1 MNEKIEQVL
10 TNFKDEVKKHT
21 TFEKSFITRLIKIIE
36 KNKDSMIILNNKF
49 KFDTIFFSNFIK
61 DIDKNKD
68 DSYYYKN
75 FNRLKKFNIIHKSSS
90 YFPKNLS
97 LISINPNHISLLIDN
112 FKLIDTFYNEIIEVR
127 SKLHLKEYLY
137 LYLRLFHIYPMTQ
150 QQLAS
155 IKINNIINLEYN
167 KTVLALI
174 HKTFKINKHDKLI
187 NLLRLDSYA
196 SEIMNNHTN
205 INSNELL
212 FKDIQVHEEFVN
224 NYKKIYLDNEN
235 LSVIKMINR
244 NYYLLTSS
252 SLKLT
257 LNAKIENTVKLT
269 ISELNKIYPNRVPKH
284 LLEIEEEQIKIIF
297 EKNDKYNDNE
307 DNQESCIDIR
317 EIEEL
322 DEFLKQK
329 DNTPSTKL
337 TQNVIK
343 SIQSYIKMNE
353 KNESY
358 KIILTY
364 ILSLINKLEKRK
376 LRLSTVKNYI
386 GILNKHIFTKFED
399 LYNIK
404 NNEIDNFIQR
414 IDSLNYKRSSV
425 KKVLRLTLEFF
436 RFSRIEHGLNIEIP
450 LLYYPKSL
458 ILRNEIDLIL
468 DEIQIDYIKKYNM
481 QRLGKNHS
489 FIILQK
495 KILVLLGFYTG
506 MRISELKSRLFQDIY
521 MYEDTLYVDVNIKGL
536 RKLNLKLKRRS
547 AKRRIKTIIKNKKH
561 LVLIKQWYALLEK
574 SKKKGD
580 FIFTTMNNNL
590 TMSKSSIDDSEIVNI
605 TNIIKKI
612 TRRYCTFHSLRH
624 SFATYKVDEILKYST
639 DNPYDLIELSMIMGH
654 ETPRTTLNSYV
665 HHDLIELLF

>member
-1 MNEKIEQVL
+1 MSEKIEQIL
-10 TNFKDEVKKHT
+10 TNFKDEAKKHK
-21 TFEKSFITRLIKIIE
+21 TFEKNFIVRLIKIIE
-36 KNKDSMIILNNKF
+36 KNKDSMTIVNNKF

-68 DSYYYKN
+68 DNYYYKN

-97 LISINPNHISLLIDN
+97 LISINPNQISLLIDN
-112 FKLIDTFYNEIIEVR
+112 FKLIDTFYKEIVEVKD
-127 SKLHLKEYLY
+127 KLHIKEYLY

-150 QQLAS
+150 QQLTS
-155 IKINNIINLEYN
+155 IKTNNIIGLEQN

-187 NLLRLDSYA
+187 NLLRLDPYA
-196 SEIMNNHTN
+196 SKIMNTY
-205 INSNELL
+205 INVNSSEFL
-212 FKDIQVHEEFVN
+212 FKDVKVYEEFVN
-224 NYKKIYLDNEN
+224 NYKKIYLDDEN

-269 ISELNKIYPNRVPKH
+269 ISELNKIYPNRVPNH
-284 LLEIEEEQIKIIF
+284 LLEIENEQIKIIF
-297 EKNDKYNDNE
+297 EKNDKYIDKE
-307 DNQESCIDIR
+307 DNLKSCIDIR

-329 DNTPSTKL
+329 NNTPSIKL
-337 TQNVIK
+337 TQNAIR

-399 LYNIK
+399 LCNIK
-404 NNEIDNFIQR
+404 NNEVDNFIQR
-414 IDSLNYKRSSV
+414 IDSLNYKRNSV

-468 DEIQIDYIKKYNM
+468 DEIQIDYIKKNNI

-495 KILVLLGFYTG
+495 KILILLGFYTG

-521 MYEDTLYVDVNIKGL
+521 MYDDILYIDVNIKGL
-536 RKLNLKLKRRS
+536 RKLNLKLKRKS
-547 AKRRIKTIIKNKKH
+547 AKRRIKVIIKNKKH
-561 LVLIKQWYALLEK
+561 LTLIKQWYRILEK
-574 SKKKGD
+574 TKKKGD
-580 FIFTTMNNNL
+580 FLFTTTNNNL

-612 TRRYCTFHSLRH
+612 TGRYCTFHSLRH
-624 SFATYKVDEILKYST
+624 SFATYKVDEILKHST
-639 DNPYDLIELSMIMGH
+639 NNPYDLIELSMIMGH
-654 ETPRTTLNSYV
+654 ETPKITLNSYV
-665 HHDLIELLF
+665 HYDLIGLSL

>member
-1 MNEKIEQVL
+1 
-10 TNFKDEVKKHT
+10 
-21 TFEKSFITRLIKIIE
+21 
-36 KNKDSMIILNNKF
+36 
-49 KFDTIFFSNFIK
+49 
-61 DIDKNKD
+61 
-68 DSYYYKN
+68 
-75 FNRLKKFNIIHKSSS
+75 
-90 YFPKNLS
+90 
-97 LISINPNHISLLIDN
+97 
-112 FKLIDTFYNEIIEVR
+112 
-127 SKLHLKEYLY
+127 
-137 LYLRLFHIYPMTQ
+137 MTQ

-155 IKINNIINLEYN
+155 IKLNNIINLEYN
-167 KTVLALI
+167 KTILVLI

-212 FKDIQVHEEFVN
+212 FKDIQAHEEFVN
-224 NYKKIYLDNEN
+224 NYKKVYLDNEN

-404 NNEIDNFIQR
+404 NN
-414 IDSLNYKRSSV
+414 
-425 KKVLRLTLEFF
+425 
-436 RFSRIEHGLNIEIP
+436 
-450 LLYYPKSL
+450 
-458 ILRNEIDLIL
+458 
-468 DEIQIDYIKKYNM
+468 
-481 QRLGKNHS
+481 
-489 FIILQK
+489 
-495 KILVLLGFYTG
+495 
-506 MRISELKSRLFQDIY
+506 
-521 MYEDTLYVDVNIKGL
+521 
-536 RKLNLKLKRRS
+536 
-547 AKRRIKTIIKNKKH
+547 
-561 LVLIKQWYALLEK
+561 
-574 SKKKGD
+574 
-580 FIFTTMNNNL
+580 
-590 TMSKSSIDDSEIVNI
+590 
-605 TNIIKKI
+605 
-612 TRRYCTFHSLRH
+612 
-624 SFATYKVDEILKYST
+624 
-639 DNPYDLIELSMIMGH
+639 
-654 ETPRTTLNSYV
+654 
-665 HHDLIELLF
+665 